1 MNRFLAFMLALL
13 FASVT
18 VSSACA
24 AAVGDKIDF
33 NLEASRGADGKVHA
47 TFRHGENGKHE
58 NNWSTNFMPSDLV
71 GLDMAGFRGAGSR
84 PLHFALVRE
93 AGRLDCPGTGG
104 RSHAWGN

>member
-24 AAVGDKIDF
+24 AAAGDKIDF

-58 NNWSTNFMPSDLV
+58 NNWSTNFMPSTSSDSIWP
-71 GLDMAGFRGAGSR
+71 GFV
-84 PLHFALVRE
+84 AL
-93 AGRLDCPGTGG
+93 GRD
-104 RSHAWGN
+104 RSILP